1 MQYINYDQYKE
12 LGGKLDDAAFKRNI
26 ARANGVIDNMTFN
39 RIEAMSEIPNN
50 AKELCRDLVEYFA
63 DNFGSSRQVS
73 NRSQSAGGLS
83 ESESFVIRSTEER
96 AGEIADIVKDYL
108 MNIADDNGT
117 PLLYR
122 GCLK

>member
-26 ARANGVIDNMTFN
+26 ARANGVIDSMTFN